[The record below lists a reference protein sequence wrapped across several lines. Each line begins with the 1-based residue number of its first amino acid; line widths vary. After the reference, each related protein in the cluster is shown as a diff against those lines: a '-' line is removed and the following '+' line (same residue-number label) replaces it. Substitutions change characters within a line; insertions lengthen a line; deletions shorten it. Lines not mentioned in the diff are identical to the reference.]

1 LPNLIGISIAP
12 AEWEARLHRDVK
24 EIVGALMRVLDGGEV
39 SESELA
45 DLGFEAEG
53 ELETAVNE
61 AYVRLGEFAQA
72 LDIRLSDPD
81 IDGRMRAELQTCLD
95 AIVDIC
101 DRQEAIRKH

>member
-1 LPNLIGISIAP
+1 V
-12 AEWEARLHRDVK
+12 EARLHRDVK
-24 EIVGALMRVLDGGEV
+24 EVIGALMRVLDGAEI

-53 ELETAVNE
+53 ELATAVEE
-61 AYVRLGEFAQA
+61 ACLRLGEFAEA
-72 LDIRLSDPD
+72 LDVRRGDPD
-81 IDGRMRAELQTCLD
+81 TDRRMRAELQACLD

>member
-1 LPNLIGISIAP
+1 V
-12 AEWEARLHRDVK
+12 EARLHRDVK
-24 EIVGALMRVLDGGEV
+24 EVIGALMRVLDGAEI

-53 ELETAVNE
+53 ELATAVEE
-61 AYVRLGEFAQA
+61 ACLRLGEFAEA
-72 LDIRLSDPD
+72 LDVRRDDPD
-81 IDGRMRAELQTCLD
+81 IDRRMRAELQACLD

>member
-1 LPNLIGISIAP
+1 M
-12 AEWEARLHRDVK
+12 EARLHRDVK
-24 EIVGALMRVLDGGEV
+24 EVIGALMRVLDGAEI

-53 ELETAVNE
+53 ELATAVEE
-61 AYVRLGEFAQA
+61 ACLRLGEFAEA
-72 LDIRLSDPD
+72 LDVRRGDPD
-81 IDGRMRAELQTCLD
+81 TDRRMRAELQTCLD